1 MLTKLLL
8 CVFYQNAKCL
18 VSYDLT
24 GISFFCM
31 YLCEKFFILHLQV
44 FDVRLNHQFVVIK
57 DLDIY
62 DKVGYGVAHDEYVPF
77 SIKNGKLNIGQHS
90 APFSGSLFVEVVKVS
105 R

>member
-1 MLTKLLL
+1 M
-8 CVFYQNAKCL
+8 
-18 VSYDLT
+18 
-24 GISFFCM
+24 
-31 YLCEKFFILHLQV
+31 
-44 FDVRLNHQFVVIK
+44 IK

-90 APFSGSLFVEVVKVS
+90 APFSGSLFVEFVKVS